1 VAEDA
6 QEWGNGVPAHRQTE
20 RLSHALYGLIIVTA
34 TLMAERRHV
43 TEVSDALGL
52 LLGTA
57 LVLLLAHTYS
67 AVMAERAVE
76 GHNLSSVGRR
86 IVVEDNV
93 PVLIAIVAPAVLFV
107 LAGADVMSLP
117 DAYTASI
124 VVSLVAL
131 FGLGL
136 YEGRTASMDWWP
148 SILSGAAAGAIGVFV
163 VAFEAF
169 FE

>member
-1 VAEDA
+1 VTESEF
-6 QEWGNGVPAHRQTE
+6 QTGTNAHRKAE

-34 TLMAERRHV
+34 TLVAERLHV
-43 TEVSDALGL
+43 TEVTDALGL

-67 AVMAERAVE
+67 SVMAERAVE
-76 GHNLSSVGRR
+76 GRPLGNAERHLEVKDNLPVLLS
-86 IVVEDNV
+86 IVV
-93 PVLIAIVAPAVLFV
+93 PGALFL
-107 LAGADVMSLP
+107 LAGADVMTLRR
-117 DAYTASI
+117 AYGLAI
-124 VVSLVAL
+124 VFTLISL

-136 YEGRTASMDWWP
+136 YEGRRASMGWIH
-148 SILSGAAAGAIGVFV
+148 SVLSGAAAGAIGIVV